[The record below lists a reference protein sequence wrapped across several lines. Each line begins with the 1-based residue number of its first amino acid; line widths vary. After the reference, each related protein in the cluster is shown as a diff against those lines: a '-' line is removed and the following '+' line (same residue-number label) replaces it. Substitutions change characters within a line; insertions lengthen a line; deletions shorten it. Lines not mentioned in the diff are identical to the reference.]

1 MSHRRPDCHCGLSA
15 CAGSLDIASMPREL
29 EQVPFP
35 PICVLETQLFT
46 SVQKVHLVVY
56 LCVQKLHNNLK
67 VQRNKIKHDISA
79 AFTETRDGVALGT
92 LTSVVVA
99 WIRA

>member
-15 CAGSLDIASMPREL
+15 CAGSLDIAGMPREL

-35 PICVLETQLFT
+35 PICVLDTQLFT
-46 SVQKVHLVVY
+46 LCVYLVVY

>member
-1 MSHRRPDCHCGLSA
+1 
-15 CAGSLDIASMPREL
+15 MPREL

-35 PICVLETQLFT
+35 PICVLDTQLFT
-46 SVQKVHLVVY
+46 SVQKVYLVVC

-92 LTSVVVA
+92 LTSVVVVVA